1 MKDGQKDKSSNINNM
16 ASISFYGSHNAAY
29 AVEVDGKIELI
40 LEVERFLNYK
50 NSGIAQYKTARPE
63 DILFLSKHIV
73 KHITKVTGIEEFDI
87 CYALNTDVITDKR
100 YNLEKHIPAKEYRYS
115 NHHQSH
121 AAGSFYQ
128 SSYKEALIFSFDG
141 GANDG
146 KFNIYKAS
154 RENSVELIERVLSPN
169 FDRIF
174 SIDYDLG
181 FPYMV
186 FGHFLSDIRL
196 ETLDDGNLVYPG
208 KLMGLASYGKIIK
221 KWLPH
226 FINFYKSDPQGTT
239 YQEKLNE
246 LGSKINIE
254 FDHTNRIG
262 GETGYNIAAT
272 SQKAFETCFL
282 EVAKPYLDKYT
293 NIPVIITGGCGL
305 NIILNTKLVEEFDRE
320 VFVGPN
326 PNDCGIAAG
335 MLLHELK
342 PEHQVDL
349 TYKGTPLLDYN
360 NLASHIQNS
369 PISFKSFDFNLDV
382 LVNDLVNG
390 EIVGVV
396 RGNSEHGPRAL
407 GNRSILCDPSFPE
420 MKKILNE
427 KVKNREWYRPFAP
440 VVRLEDISKYFEWE
454 SESRWMSFCPQ
465 VKKEWQT
472 KLASIVHIDGTARVQ
487 TVTRHQN
494 PWLYDLL
501 TEMDYKKGI
510 GVLLNTSFN
519 VAGKPILST
528 IADAFKIFE
537 VSQMDNLLVENYYI
551 KKNYVKI

>member
-1 MKDGQKDKSSNINNM
+1 M
-16 ASISFYGSHNAAY
+16 ASISFYGSHNSAY
-29 AVEVDGKIELI
+29 AIENNGKIELI

-50 NSGIAQYKTARPE
+50 NSGIAQYKTAKVE
-63 DILFLSKHIV
+63 DIVFLSKLIPKYLV
-73 KHITKVTGIEEFDI
+73 ELTGIDKFDI
-87 CYALNTDVITDKR
+87 CYALNSDVIYDGR
-100 YNLEKHIPAKEYRYS
+100 HLLEKNIPAKEYKYS

-128 SSYKEALIFSFDG
+128 SRYKKALIFSFDG
-141 GANDG
+141 GGNDG
-146 KFNIYKAS
+146 KFNIYTAS
-154 RENSVELIERVLSPN
+154 RENSVKLLERVKNPSLSV
-169 FDRIF
+169 
-174 SIDYDLG
+174 DYDLG

-186 FGHFLSDIRL
+186 FGHFLNDIRL
-196 ETLDDGNLVYPG
+196 DTLDNGNLVYPG
-208 KLMGLASYGKIIK
+208 KLMGLASYGKVIK

-226 FINFYKSDPQGTT
+226 FIDFYKSDPQGTT
-239 YQEKLNE
+239 YQEKIDE
-246 LGSKINIE
+246 LGIKINVK
-254 FDHTNRIG
+254 FDMYDRIG

-282 EVAKPYLDKYT
+282 EIAKPYLERYT
-293 NIPVIITGGCGL
+293 DRPVIITGGCGL
-305 NIILNTKLVEEFDRE
+305 NIILNTKLVKEFGRE

-349 TYKGTPLLDYN
+349 TYKGIPLLDLN
-360 NLASHIQNS
+360 NLASYIQNS
-369 PISFKSFDFNLDV
+369 TTVFKSFDLDMEV
-382 LVNDLVNG
+382 VINDLIKG

-440 VVRLEDISKYFEWE
+440 VVRLEDVSKYFDWDT
-454 SESRWMSFCPQ
+454 ESRWMSFCPQ
-465 VKKEWQT
+465 VKNEWKS

-487 TVTRHQN
+487 TVTRDQN

-501 TEMDYKKGI
+501 TQMDNKKGI

-519 VAGKPILST
+519 VAGKPILSSV
-528 IADAFKIFE
+528 ADAFKIFE
-537 VSQMDNLLVENYYI
+537 ESEMDNLLINDYYF
-551 KKNYVKI
+551 KKNYEKKVS

>member
-1 MKDGQKDKSSNINNM
+1 M
-16 ASISFYGSHNAAY
+16 ASISFYGSHNSAY
-29 AVEVDGKIELI
+29 AIENKGKIELI

-50 NSGIAQYKTARPE
+50 NSGIAQYKTAKVE
-63 DILFLSKHIV
+63 DIVFLSKLIPKYLV
-73 KHITKVTGIEEFDI
+73 ELTGIDKFDT
-87 CYALNTDVITDKR
+87 CYALNSDVIHDGR
-100 YNLEKHIPAKEYRYS
+100 HLLEENIPAKEYKYS

-121 AAGSFYQ
+121 AAGAFYQ
-128 SSYKEALIFSFDG
+128 SSYKKALIFSFDG
-141 GANDG
+141 GGNDG
-146 KFNIYKAS
+146 KFNIYTAS
-154 RENSVELIERVLSPN
+154 RENSVKLLERVKNPSLSV
-169 FDRIF
+169 
-174 SIDYDLG
+174 DYDLG

-186 FGHFLSDIRL
+186 FGHFLNDIRL

-208 KLMGLASYGKIIK
+208 KLMGLASYGEVDE

-226 FINFYKSDPQGTT
+226 FIDFYKSDPQGTT
-239 YQEKLNE
+239 YQEKIDE
-246 LGSKINIE
+246 LGIKINVK
-254 FDHTNRIG
+254 FDMYNRIE

-272 SQKAFETCFL
+272 SQKAFESCFL
-282 EVAKPYLDKYT
+282 EIAKPHLERYT
-293 NIPVIITGGCGL
+293 NRPVIITGGCGL
-305 NIILNTKLVEEFDRE
+305 NIILNTKLVQEFGRE

-349 TYKGTPLLDYN
+349 TYKGIPLLDFN
-360 NLASHIQNS
+360 NLASYIQNS
-369 PISFKSFDFNLDV
+369 TTVFKSFDLDMEV
-382 LVNDLVNG
+382 VINDLIKG

-440 VVRLEDISKYFEWE
+440 VVRLEDVSKYFEWDT
-454 SESRWMSFCPQ
+454 ESRWMSFCPQ
-465 VKKEWQT
+465 VKNEWKT

-487 TVTRHQN
+487 TVTRDQN

-501 TEMDYKKGI
+501 TEMDNKKGI

-528 IADAFKIFE
+528 VADAFKIFE
-537 VSQMDNLLVENYYI
+537 ESQMDSLLINDYYF
-551 KKNYVKI
+551 KKNYEKKF

>member
-1 MKDGQKDKSSNINNM
+1 M
-16 ASISFYGSHNAAY
+16 ASISFYGSHNSAY
-29 AVEVDGKIELI
+29 AIENNGEIELI

-50 NSGIAQYKTARPE
+50 NSGIAQYKTVRPE

-73 KHITKVTGIEEFDI
+73 KHITELTGIEEFDV

-100 YNLEKHIPAKEYRYS
+100 YNLEQHIPAKEYKYS

-121 AAGSFYQ
+121 AAGAFYQ
-128 SSYKEALIFSFDG
+128 SRYKKALIFSFDG

-154 RENSVELIERVLSPN
+154 RENSVELIERVCNPN
-169 FDRIF
+169 HSDYC
-174 SIDYDLG
+174 IDYDLG
-181 FPYMV
+181 FPYMI
-186 FGHFLSDIRL
+186 FGHFLKDIRL

-208 KLMGLASYGKIIK
+208 KLMGLASYGKVDE

-226 FINFYKSDPQGTT
+226 FIDFYKSDPQGKTF
-239 YQEKLNE
+239 QEKIDE
-246 LGSKINIE
+246 LGVKINIE
-254 FDHTNRIG
+254 FDIYNRIEG
-262 GETGYNIAAT
+262 KTGYNIAAT
-272 SQKAFETCFL
+272 SQKAFESCFL
-282 EVAKPYLDKYT
+282 EIAKPHLERYT
-293 NIPVIITGGCGL
+293 NRPVIITGGCGL
-305 NIILNTKLVEEFDRE
+305 NIILNTKLVQEFGRE

-342 PEHQVDL
+342 PEKQVDL
-349 TYKGTPLLDYN
+349 TYKGIPLLDYS
-360 NLASHIQNS
+360 NLANYIQNS
-369 PISFKSFDFNLDV
+369 PVSFKSFDFNIDV
-382 LVNDLVNG
+382 LVNDLING

-440 VVRLEDISKYFEWE
+440 VVRLEDVSKYFEWE

-472 KLASIVHIDGTARVQ
+472 KLSSITHIDGTARVQ
-487 TVTRHQN
+487 TVTRDQN

-501 TEMDYKKGI
+501 TKMDSKKGI

-519 VAGKPILST
+519 VAGKPILSSVP
-528 IADAFKIFE
+528 DAFKIFNE
-537 VSQMDNLLVENYYI
+537 SQMDNLLIENYYF

>member
-1 MKDGQKDKSSNINNM
+1 M
-16 ASISFYGSHNAAY
+16 ASISFYGSHNSAY
-29 AVEVDGKIELI
+29 AIENNGEIELI

-50 NSGIAQYKTARPE
+50 NSGIAQYKTVRPE

-73 KHITKVTGIEEFDI
+73 KHITELTGIEEFDV

-100 YNLEKHIPAKEYRYS
+100 YNLEQHIPAKEYKYS

-121 AAGSFYQ
+121 AAGAFYQ
-128 SSYKEALIFSFDG
+128 SRYKKALIFSFDG

-154 RENSVELIERVLSPN
+154 RENSVELIERVCNPN
-169 FDRIF
+169 HSDYC
-174 SIDYDLG
+174 IDYDLG
-181 FPYMV
+181 FPYMI
-186 FGHFLSDIRL
+186 FGHFLKDIRL

-208 KLMGLASYGKIIK
+208 KLMGLASYGKVDE

-226 FINFYKSDPQGTT
+226 FIDFYKSDPQGRTF
-239 YQEKLNE
+239 QEKIDE
-246 LGSKINIE
+246 LGVKINIE
-254 FDHTNRIG
+254 FDIYNRIEG
-262 GETGYNIAAT
+262 KTGYNIAAT
-272 SQKAFETCFL
+272 SQKAFESCFL
-282 EVAKPYLDKYT
+282 EIAKPHLERYT
-293 NIPVIITGGCGL
+293 NRPVIITGGCGL
-305 NIILNTKLVEEFDRE
+305 NIILNTKLVQEFGRE

-342 PEHQVDL
+342 PEKQVDL
-349 TYKGTPLLDYN
+349 TYKGIPLLDYS
-360 NLASHIQNS
+360 NLANYIQNS
-369 PISFKSFDFNLDV
+369 PVSFKSFDFNIDV
-382 LVNDLVNG
+382 LVNDLING

-440 VVRLEDISKYFEWE
+440 VVRLEDVSKYFEWE

-472 KLASIVHIDGTARVQ
+472 KLSSITHIDGTARVQ
-487 TVTRHQN
+487 TVTRDQN

-501 TEMDYKKGI
+501 TKMDSKKGI

-519 VAGKPILST
+519 VAGKPILSSVS
-528 IADAFKIFE
+528 DAFKIFNE
-537 VSQMDNLLVENYYI
+537 SQMDNLLIENYYF

>member
-1 MKDGQKDKSSNINNM
+1 M
-16 ASISFYGSHNAAY
+16 ASISFYGSHNSAY
-29 AVEVDGKIELI
+29 AIENNGEIELI

-50 NSGIAQYKTARPE
+50 NSGIAQYKTVRPE

-73 KHITKVTGIEEFDI
+73 KHITELTGIEEFDV

-100 YNLEKHIPAKEYRYS
+100 YNLEQHIPAKEYKYS

-121 AAGSFYQ
+121 AAGAFYQ
-128 SSYKEALIFSFDG
+128 SRYKKALIFSFDG

-154 RENSVELIERVLSPN
+154 RENSVELIERVCNPN
-169 FDRIF
+169 HSDYC
-174 SIDYDLG
+174 IDYDLG
-181 FPYMV
+181 FPYMI
-186 FGHFLSDIRL
+186 FGHFLKDIRL

-208 KLMGLASYGKIIK
+208 KLMGLASYGKVDE

-226 FINFYKSDPQGTT
+226 FIDFYKSDPQGKTF
-239 YQEKLNE
+239 QEKIDE
-246 LGSKINIE
+246 LGVKINIK
-254 FDHTNRIG
+254 FDIYNRIEG
-262 GETGYNIAAT
+262 KTGYNIAAT
-272 SQKAFETCFL
+272 SQKAFEFCFL
-282 EVAKPYLDKYT
+282 EIAKPHLERYT
-293 NIPVIITGGCGL
+293 NRPVIITGGCGL
-305 NIILNTKLVEEFDRE
+305 NIILNTKLVQEFGRE

-342 PEHQVDL
+342 PEKQVDL
-349 TYKGTPLLDYN
+349 TYKGIPLLDYS
-360 NLASHIQNS
+360 NLANYIQNS
-369 PISFKSFDFNLDV
+369 PVSFKSFDFNIDV
-382 LVNDLVNG
+382 LVNDLING

-440 VVRLEDISKYFEWE
+440 VVRLEDVSKYFEWE

-472 KLASIVHIDGTARVQ
+472 KLSSITHIDGTARVQ
-487 TVTRHQN
+487 TVTRDQN

-501 TEMDYKKGI
+501 TKMDSKKGI

-519 VAGKPILST
+519 VAGKPILSSVS
-528 IADAFKIFE
+528 DAFKIFNE
-537 VSQMDNLLVENYYI
+537 SQMDNLLIENYYF

>member
-1 MKDGQKDKSSNINNM
+1 M
-16 ASISFYGSHNAAY
+16 ASISFYGSHNSAY
-29 AVEVDGKIELI
+29 AIENNGKIELI

-50 NSGIAQYKTARPE
+50 NSGIAQYKTAKVE
-63 DILFLSKHIV
+63 DIVFLSKLIP
-73 KHITKVTGIEEFDI
+73 KYLIELTGIDKFDT
-87 CYALNTDVITDKR
+87 CYALNSDVIHDGR
-100 YNLEKHIPAKEYRYS
+100 HLLEENIPAKEYKYS

-121 AAGSFYQ
+121 AAGAFYQ
-128 SSYKEALIFSFDG
+128 SSYKKALIFSLDG
-141 GANDG
+141 GGNDG
-146 KFNIYKAS
+146 KFNIYTAS
-154 RENSVELIERVLSPN
+154 RENSVKLLERVINPSLSV
-169 FDRIF
+169 
-174 SIDYDLG
+174 DYDLG

-186 FGHFLSDIRL
+186 FGHFLNDIRL

-208 KLMGLASYGKIIK
+208 KLMGLASYGEVNE

-226 FINFYKSDPQGTT
+226 FIDFYKSDPQGTT
-239 YQEKLNE
+239 YQEKIDE
-246 LGSKINIE
+246 LGIKINVK
-254 FDHTNRIG
+254 FDMYNRIG

-282 EVAKPYLDKYT
+282 EIAKPYLERYT
-293 NIPVIITGGCGL
+293 GRPIIITGGCGL
-305 NIILNTKLVEEFDRE
+305 NIILNTKLVQEFGRE
-320 VFVGPN
+320 VFIGPN

-349 TYKGTPLLDYN
+349 TYKGIPLLDFN
-360 NLASHIQNS
+360 NLASYIQNS
-369 PISFKSFDFNLDV
+369 TTVFKSFDLDMEV
-382 LVNDLVNG
+382 VINDLIKG

-440 VVRLEDISKYFEWE
+440 VVRLEDVSKYFEWDT
-454 SESRWMSFCPQ
+454 ESRWMSFCPQ
-465 VKKEWQT
+465 VKNEWKT

-487 TVTRHQN
+487 TVTRDQN

-501 TEMDYKKGI
+501 TEMDNKKGI

-528 IADAFKIFE
+528 VADAFKIFE
-537 VSQMDNLLVENYYI
+537 ESQMDSLLINDYYF
-551 KKNYVKI
+551 KKNYEKKF

>member
-1 MKDGQKDKSSNINNM
+1 M
-16 ASISFYGSHNAAY
+16 ASISFYGSHNSAY
-29 AVEVDGKIELI
+29 AIENNGKIELI

-50 NSGIAQYKTARPE
+50 NSGIAQYKTAKVE
-63 DILFLSKHIV
+63 DIVFLSKLIP
-73 KHITKVTGIEEFDI
+73 KYLIELTGIDKFDT
-87 CYALNTDVITDKR
+87 CYALNSDVIHDGR
-100 YNLEKHIPAKEYRYS
+100 HLLEENIPAKEYKYS

-121 AAGSFYQ
+121 AAGAFYQ
-128 SSYKEALIFSFDG
+128 SSYKKALIFSLDG
-141 GANDG
+141 GGNDG
-146 KFNIYKAS
+146 KFNIYTAS
-154 RENSVELIERVLSPN
+154 RENSVKLLERVINPSLSV
-169 FDRIF
+169 
-174 SIDYDLG
+174 DYDLG

-186 FGHFLSDIRL
+186 FGHFLNDIRL

-208 KLMGLASYGKIIK
+208 KLMGLASYGEVNE

-226 FINFYKSDPQGTT
+226 FIDFYKSDPQGTT
-239 YQEKLNE
+239 YQEKIDE
-246 LGSKINIE
+246 LGIKINVK
-254 FDHTNRIG
+254 FDMYNRIG

-282 EVAKPYLDKYT
+282 EIAKPYLERYT
-293 NIPVIITGGCGL
+293 GRPIIITGGCGL
-305 NIILNTKLVEEFDRE
+305 NIILNTKLVQEFGRE
-320 VFVGPN
+320 VFIGPN

-349 TYKGTPLLDYN
+349 TYKGIPLLDFN
-360 NLASHIQNS
+360 NLASYIQNS
-369 PISFKSFDFNLDV
+369 TTVFKSFDLDMEV
-382 LVNDLVNG
+382 VINDLIKG

-440 VVRLEDISKYFEWE
+440 VVRLEDVSKYFEWDT
-454 SESRWMSFCPQ
+454 ESRWMSFCPQ
-465 VKKEWQT
+465 VKNEWKT

-487 TVTRHQN
+487 TVTRDQN

-501 TEMDYKKGI
+501 TEMDNKKGI

-528 IADAFKIFE
+528 VADAFKIFE
-537 VSQMDNLLVENYYI
+537 ESQMDSLLINDYYF
-551 KKNYVKI
+551 KKNYEQINWNKK

>member
-1 MKDGQKDKSSNINNM
+1 M
-16 ASISFYGSHNAAY
+16 ASISFYGSHNSAY
-29 AVEVDGKIELI
+29 AIENNGEIELI

-50 NSGIAQYKTARPE
+50 NSGIAQYKTVRPE

-73 KHITKVTGIEEFDI
+73 KHITELTGIEEFDV

-100 YNLEKHIPAKEYRYS
+100 YNLEQHIPAKEYKYS

-121 AAGSFYQ
+121 AAGAFYQ
-128 SSYKEALIFSFDG
+128 SRYKKALIFSFDG

-154 RENSVELIERVLSPN
+154 RENSVELIERVCNPN
-169 FDRIF
+169 HSDYC
-174 SIDYDLG
+174 IDYDLG
-181 FPYMV
+181 FPYMI
-186 FGHFLSDIRL
+186 FGHFLKDIRL

-208 KLMGLASYGKIIK
+208 KLMGLASYGKVDE

-226 FINFYKSDPQGTT
+226 FIDFYKSDPQGKTF
-239 YQEKLNE
+239 QEKIDE
-246 LGSKINIE
+246 LGVKINIE
-254 FDHTNRIG
+254 FDIYNRIEG
-262 GETGYNIAAT
+262 KTGYNIAAT
-272 SQKAFETCFL
+272 SQKAFESCFL
-282 EVAKPYLDKYT
+282 EIAKPHLERYT
-293 NIPVIITGGCGL
+293 NRPVIITGGCGL
-305 NIILNTKLVEEFDRE
+305 NIILNTKLVQEFGRE

-342 PEHQVDL
+342 PEKQVDL
-349 TYKGTPLLDYN
+349 TYKGIPLLDYS
-360 NLASHIQNS
+360 NLANYIQNS
-369 PISFKSFDFNLDV
+369 PVSFKSFDFNIDV
-382 LVNDLVNG
+382 LVNDLING

-440 VVRLEDISKYFEWE
+440 VVRLEDVSKYFEWE

-472 KLASIVHIDGTARVQ
+472 KLSSITHIDGTARVQ
-487 TVTRHQN
+487 TVTRDQN

-501 TEMDYKKGI
+501 TKMDSKKGI

-519 VAGKPILST
+519 VAGKPILSSVS
-528 IADAFKIFE
+528 DAFKIFNE
-537 VSQMDNLLVENYYI
+537 SQMDNLLIENYYF